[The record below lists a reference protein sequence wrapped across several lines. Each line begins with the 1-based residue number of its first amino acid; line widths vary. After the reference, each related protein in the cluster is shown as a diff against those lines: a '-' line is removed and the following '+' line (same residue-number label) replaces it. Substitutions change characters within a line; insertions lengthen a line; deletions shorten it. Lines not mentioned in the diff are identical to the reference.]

1 MIELAN
7 VSFEGQD
14 ISSYVLADAFG
25 DLPASPARHRVILHL
40 KFTFNANSEK
50 TRNIRFRVYNSPA
63 VDAYYY
69 ADVYRSLYNAEEGD
83 TAYCELG
90 PFVLDVSGGLK
101 LGVQSDEATDTDV
114 DMTARLMS
122 EDVEYYLAWRAAE
135 GSPTASSPIERI
147 KTVDDAIVIRAN
159 TAQNGGDTTI
169 TLDAGASGIN
179 DTYNGATIVLT
190 GGTGAGQVR
199 KITEYDYDT
208 WIAIVDETWTTNP
221 DDTTTFAILGVRAPG
236 AGADEVTVVD
246 FTAAALAQ
254 LFTLDST
261 KTKDDAVSGSVVNE
275 TAAKAAAGLSTK
287 TVKISES

>member
-7 VSFEGQD
+7 ISFSGAD
-14 ISSYVLADAFG
+14 ISDYKVADAFSG
-25 DLPASPARHRVILHL
+25 LPESPGRHRVVLRFEFAFHP
-40 KFTFNANSEK
+40 NSET
-50 TRNIRFRVYNSPA
+50 TRNIRFRVYNGA
-63 VDAYYY
+63 VTGYYY
-69 ADVYRSLYNAEEGD
+69 VDVYRSLYNAEEGD

-90 PFVLDVSGGLK
+90 PFLLDVAGGLK

-208 WIAIVDETWTTNP
+208 YIAIVDETWTTNP

>member
-1 MIELAN
+1 MILLDTTAA
-7 VSFEGQD
+7 EGQD
-14 ISSYVLADAFG
+14 LYTGSGATIVLG
-25 DLPASPARHRVILHL
+25 ELPANPSWHLVRLHVAL
-40 KFTFNANSEK
+40 TG
-50 TRNIRFRVYNSPA
+50 
-63 VDAYYY
+63 
-69 ADVYRSLYNAEEGD
+69 LEGD
-83 TAYCELG
+83 VTRTLTVVVNDANTDYFYARLAVEIDHGDSSDVSSFDLG
-90 PFVLDVSGGLK
+90 PFAVLAADGINVRISSPASGDDDADV
-101 LGVQSDEATDTDV
+101 TIRTF
-114 DMTARLMS
+114 S
-122 EDVEYYLAWRAAE
+122 EDPEYYLAWRAAE

-190 GGTGAGQVR
+190 GGPGAGQVR

-208 WIAIVDETWTTNP
+208 NIAIVDETWTTNP